1 MLILEV
7 LTMAS
12 DRAHAF
18 LMIAV
23 STLLRYSCVNLFL
36 KSPSQAK
43 VAMVEQTLADPWSAK
58 VQGAFHYIG
67 SPLRGF
73 NMILLHSWI
82 VLPVR
87 VWYLRRVDACFLK
100 GVTICDRPASRPV
113 SYSA

>member
-43 VAMVEQTLADPWSAK
+43 VAMVEQTLADPWIAK

-73 NMILLHSWI
+73 NMLTAFLDCTSC
-82 VLPVR
+82 
-87 VWYLRRVDACFLK
+87 ACVVPTACRCLFF
-100 GVTICDRPASRPV
+100 
-113 SYSA
+113 